1 MRSEPLSCSTLL
13 ASHWQAP
20 RKHPSLLQRKNPWLL
35 QRKNPWL
42 LQRKHPLLHTAL
54 ALMVQKQRL
63 PLQALQLPPLFQPLL
78 QQI

>member
-20 RKHPSLLQRKNPWLL
+20 RKHPWLL
-35 QRKNPWL
+35 QRKHPWL

-54 ALMVQKQRL
+54 VLMVQKQRL
-63 PLQALQLPPLFQPLL
+63 PLQALQLPPLFPPLL